1 MEENIVSRARSIM
14 GFIMAVTNRCK
25 KLGLE
30 VPNEEKMSEYV
41 ASVND
46 GEKLDAA
53 KFVADY
59 QSKSGVFEDKEFT
72 KFKETVRRICGT
84 VDEDKA
90 KDWVS
95 NNGYESPNEFAYS
108 TILGK
113 YNAFERAAFIR
124 FIGLSKSRAV
134 ALWNVFMARTH
145 NVSKS
150 IYDLYNQNEANE
162 LARYFSRKEFDTM
175 SELVT
180 KFNLRYVQVSEF
192 TEGNKSWTPIY
203 DIYYQV
209 LYFWDEIIEDIMLHY
224 STFYATRL
232 PLVCDAIWLS
242 ILDCLGYDGED
253 SMKQGKL
260 FYASD
265 EEDDD
270 DASVAEAA
278 EEGGEEA

>member
-1 MEENIVSRARSIM
+1 M

-41 ASVND
+41 ALAKD

-72 KFKETVRRICGT
+72 KFKEAVHRICGE

-90 KDWVS
+90 KVWVS
-95 NNGYESPNEFAYS
+95 NNGYDSPNEFAYS
-108 TILGK
+108 TMLGN
-113 YNAFERAAFIR
+113 YSEFERAAFIR
-124 FIGLSKSRAV
+124 FIGLDEKRAV
-134 ALWNVFMARTH
+134 ALWNVFMARTR
-145 NVSKS
+145 NVGKS
-150 IYDLYNQNEANE
+150 IYDLYNEKDTNE
-162 LARYFSRKEFDTM
+162 LARYFSRKEFDAM

-180 KFNLRYVQVSEF
+180 KFKLRYVQV
-192 TEGNKSWTPIY
+192 TELTKGHKSWTPIY
-203 DIYYQV
+203 DVFYLV
-209 LYFWDEIIEDIMLHY
+209 LCFWDEIIEDIMLHY
-224 STFYATRL
+224 TAFYAVRL
-232 PLVCDAIWLS
+232 PLVCDAIWVS

-270 DASVAEAA
+270 NATAEEAA